1 LLLLLFGTLSSPRS
15 VEGIRSGGGGGEW
28 SLRAEKVCLFA
39 RGENLVG
46 EILESSISSFLLH
59 ASYEA

>member
-1 LLLLLFGTLSSPRS
+1 LELFLLLGVWRGSEVVVVVVVVVVR
-15 VEGIRSGGGGGEW
+15 W
-28 SLRAEKVCLFA
+28 SLRAEKVCSLA

-46 EILESSISSFLLH
+46 EILENSIYSFLLH

>member
-1 LLLLLFGTLSSPRS
+1 LELFLLLGVWRGSEVVVVVVVVR
-15 VEGIRSGGGGGEW
+15 W
-28 SLRAEKVCLFA
+28 SLRAEKVCSLA

>member
-1 LLLLLFGTLSSPRS
+1 VVVVVVVVR
-15 VEGIRSGGGGGEW
+15 W
-28 SLRAEKVCLFA
+28 SLRAEKVCSLA

-46 EILESSISSFLLH
+46 EILENSIYSFLLH

>member
-1 LLLLLFGTLSSPRS
+1 VVVVVVVG
-15 VEGIRSGGGGGEW
+15 W

>member
-1 LLLLLFGTLSSPRS
+1 LELFLLLGVWRGSEVVVVVVR
-15 VEGIRSGGGGGEW
+15 W
-28 SLRAEKVCLFA
+28 SLRAEKVCSLA

>member
-1 LLLLLFGTLSSPRS
+1 LELFPLLGVWRGSELVVVVVVVR
-15 VEGIRSGGGGGEW
+15 W
-28 SLRAEKVCLFA
+28 SLRAEKMCLFA

>member
-1 LLLLLFGTLSSPRS
+1 LELFPLLGVWRGSE
-15 VEGIRSGGGGGEW
+15 VVVVVVVGW
-28 SLRAEKVCLFA
+28 SLRAEKVCLFV

>member
-1 LLLLLFGTLSSPRS
+1 VL
-15 VEGIRSGGGGGEW
+15 
-28 SLRAEKVCLFA
+28 LFA
-39 RGENLVG
+39 RGDSLVG

>member
-1 LLLLLFGTLSSPRS
+1 LELFLLLGVWRGAE
-15 VEGIRSGGGGGEW
+15 VVVVGVRW

>member
-1 LLLLLFGTLSSPRS
+1 LELFLLLGVWRGSEEVVVVVVR
-15 VEGIRSGGGGGEW
+15 W
-28 SLRAEKVCLFA
+28 SLRAEKVCVFA
-39 RGENLVG
+39 RGENFVG

>member
-1 LLLLLFGTLSSPRS
+1 LELFLLLGVWRGSEVVVVVVVR
-15 VEGIRSGGGGGEW
+15 R
-28 SLRAEKVCLFA
+28 SLRAEKVCSLA

>member
-1 LLLLLFGTLSSPRS
+1 VR
-15 VEGIRSGGGGGEW
+15 W
-28 SLRAEKVCLFA
+28 SLRAEKVCSLA

-46 EILESSISSFLLH
+46 EILENSISSFLLH

>member
-1 LLLLLFGTLSSPRS
+1 MVVVVVVVVR
-15 VEGIRSGGGGGEW
+15 W
-28 SLRAEKVCLFA
+28 SLRAEKVCSLA

-46 EILESSISSFLLH
+46 EILENSISSFLLH

>member
-1 LLLLLFGTLSSPRS
+1 LELFLLLGVWRGSEVVVVVVVVR
-15 VEGIRSGGGGGEW
+15 W
-28 SLRAEKVCLFA
+28 SLRAEKVCSLA

-46 EILESSISSFLLH
+46 EILENSISSFLLH

>member
-1 LLLLLFGTLSSPRS
+1 MVVVVVR
-15 VEGIRSGGGGGEW
+15 W
-28 SLRAEKVCLFA
+28 SLRAEKVCSLA

>member
-1 LLLLLFGTLSSPRS
+1 M
-15 VEGIRSGGGGGEW
+15 EGIRSGGGGGGCEW